1 MKFVSV
7 FLNKWKFGNYKS
19 EIIFVVSNGY
29 LKFCFVFLLEYV
41 LVHKHF
47 LYFLH
52 PLVKIITKGS
62 LRHSPKVTLGFT
74 CLRILS
80 IAKDYYIAPKLWD
93 LSASQSSYTV
103 LSYLASSAR

>member
-19 EIIFVVSNGY
+19 EIISVVSNGY
-29 LKFCFVFLLEYV
+29 VKICFVFLLKYV
-41 LVHKHF
+41 VVHEHF
-47 LYFLH
+47 LHFLP

-74 CLRILS
+74 CLIILS
-80 IAKDYYIAPKLWD
+80 VAKDHYIVPQLWGS
-93 LSASQSSYTV
+93 SAGPSSYAV
-103 LSYLASSAR
+103 LSYLELSAP